1 MPDIEELLDK
11 YGFQYILD
19 FFNLTEEQV
28 LEALDETG
36 YIDLSTLED
45 ENG

>member
-11 YGFQYILD
+11 YGLQYILD
-19 FFNLTEEQV
+19 FFNLTEAQV

-36 YIDLSTLED
+36 YIDLSTLEN